1 MRHCI
6 AICPVHCAVIYIAI
20 LMFLFLS
27 LANVTI
33 FTNKAISETYNKFH
47 ALAEMDA
54 CNYEDDPEV
63 EPQSTHQT

>member
-1 MRHCI
+1 MS
-6 AICPVHCAVIYIAI
+6 CALCCDLYCYSDVS
-20 LMFLFLS
+20 FLS

-54 CNYEDDPEV
+54 WNYEDDPEV